1 MYISAAWVSICLF
14 IVRVFSGPKVTDGQR
29 QGYPAFLFVWFENRL
44 NQVRHRVSGGQ
55 KEKQKYNKMK
65 KSIKFGMAMLAMLAL
80 AGCGSKKQTVET
92 YQAPK
97 GTVSPGLEMVMPC
110 AVESKSDANYFRELG
125 VGNDA
130 DKQQARLK
138 AITGANRMLN
148 QRLGGV
154 VKGISEDYVKNVT
167 GEKVNMMQSELEG
180 RLLKVVDNVLNDA
193 DNACEKLFLTEAG
206 TWESYYVIE
215 VSKQVLVDKMAEAMA
230 QDEASQIEFNRDK
243 FRDSAQKLMNEV
255 K

>member
-1 MYISAAWVSICLF
+1 M
-14 IVRVFSGPKVTDGQR
+14 K
-29 QGYPAFLFVWFENRL
+29 RL
-44 NQVRHRVSGGQ
+44 SR
-55 KEKQKYNKMK
+55 
-65 KSIKFGMAMLAMLAL
+65 IGMAMLAMLAF
-80 AGCGSKKQTVET
+80 AGCGSNKQIAET
-92 YQAPK
+92 YKAPQ
-97 GTVSPGLEMVMPC
+97 GTISPGVEMVMPC
-110 AVESKSDANYFRELG
+110 AAESKSDANYFRELG

-138 AITGANRMLN
+138 AITGANRMLS

-154 VKGISEDYVKNVT
+154 VKGISEDYIKNVT
-167 GEKVNMMQSELEG
+167 GEKVNVMQSEMEG
-180 RLLKVVDNVLNDA
+180 RLLKVVDKVLNDA
-193 DNACEKLFLTEAG
+193 DNACEKLFLIEAG

-230 QDEASQIEFNRDK
+230 QDEASQIEFDRDK